1 MTCSMLSGGKKI
13 GFEKV
18 IKMIDDMVA
27 ALKQEQVDDDKKR
40 EYCNKELDLSDDKKK
55 ELEQKIED
63 LDTAITEAEDGIAST
78 TAEIKTL
85 KDNMKKLDQSV
96 ADASKQ
102 RKDEHEEFSELMAA
116 DSAAK
121 EILKFAI
128 NRLNKFYNPKLY
140 KPPPKREVED
150 FAQVHAHG
158 AAAPPPPPETFEGAY
173 QKKGEESNGVIAMI
187 NLLVKDLDKEM
198 TVAETEEEE
207 SQKDYE

>member
-40 EYCNKELDLSDDKKK
+40 EYCNKQLDLSDDKKK

-63 LDTAITEAEDGIAST
+63 LDTAISEAEDGIAST

-85 KDNMKKLDQSV
+85 KESMKALDQSV

-102 RKDEHEEFSELMAA
+102 RKDEHAEFFRIDGCRFCSE
-116 DSAAK
+116 
-121 EILKFAI
+121 
-128 NRLNKFYNPKLY
+128 
-140 KPPPKREVED
+140 
-150 FAQVHAHG
+150 
-158 AAAPPPPPETFEGAY
+158 
-173 QKKGEESNGVIAMI
+173 
-187 NLLVKDLDKEM
+187 
-198 TVAETEEEE
+198 
-207 SQKDYE
+207 

>member
-85 KDNMKKLDQSV
+85 KDNIKKLDQSV
-96 ADASKQ
+96 ADATKQ
-102 RKDEHEEFSELMAA
+102 RRDEHAEFSDLMAA
-116 DSAAK
+116 DTAAK

-140 KPPPKREVED
+140 KEPPKREVEEL
-150 FAQVHAHG
+150 AQIRG

-198 TVAETEEEE
+198 TEAETEEED
-207 SQKDYE
+207 SQKD